1 MPNRTARLALA
12 AALAFGAVT
21 FGAAP
26 TPAWAQARTDL
37 VVGMRLEPPHLDP
50 TAGAAA
56 AIKEVTY
63 ANLFEPL
70 LRVDPDGNLAPG
82 LAERWT
88 VSADGLTY
96 TFLLRPHAKFHDGRA
111 ADSAAVKF
119 SLDRARGADSVNAQ
133 KGYFAAIAAVDTPD
147 PHTAVVTL
155 SRPDGL
161 FLFHMAT
168 GDAAIVGPDSAAGN
182 KQTPV
187 GTGPFKFE
195 RWVAGDRVVLARNPD
210 YDGPKPALERVTFR
224 FISDPAAQ
232 VAALKAG
239 DIDSFPQF
247 DTYEALP
254 QFRNDPAFSV
264 MVGTTEGETILS
276 TNNARKPFDDV
287 RVRRAMSHA
296 IDRKTL
302 IEGVLFGNGSA
313 IGSHFPPHRAGYVD
327 LTGLYPYDPTKA
339 KALLA
344 QAGYPNGF
352 DTTLKLPP
360 PIYARRSGELIAA
373 MLAEVGIRAK
383 VEPMEWA
390 PWLEKVFK
398 GKDYDLT
405 LIAHTEP
412 LDIDVYARPDYYFN
426 YKSDRFNAL
435 QAELDRTQDT
445 DKRNFLY
452 GEQQRVLADDAVNGF
467 LFMLPAAT
475 VQKAGLQGM
484 WLNRPV
490 QANDVTG
497 VRWK

>member
-1 MPNRTARLALA
+1 MLNRAKRLALA
-12 AALAFGAVT
+12 AATALALVP
-21 FGAAP
+21 GAAWP
-26 TPAWAQARTDL
+26 QARTDL

-56 AIKEVTY
+56 AIDEVTY

-70 LRVDPDGNLAPG
+70 TRIDADGKVVPG
-82 LAERWT
+82 LAKSWT
-88 VSADGLTY
+88 VSEDGLTY
-96 TFLLRPHAKFHDGRA
+96 TFRLRPNAKFHDGSA
-111 ADSAAVKF
+111 ADSADVKF
-119 SLDRARGADSVNAQ
+119 SLDRARAADSVNAQ
-133 KGYFAAIAAVDTPD
+133 KAYFAAIDKVETPD
-147 PHTAVVTL
+147 PQTVVVRL

-161 FLFHMAT
+161 FLFHMAS
-168 GDAAIVGPDSAAGN
+168 GDAAIVAPETAATN

-195 RWVAGDRVVLARNPD
+195 RWVSGDRVILARNPA
-210 YDGPKPALERVTFR
+210 YDGAQPALDRVTFR

-239 DIDSFPQF
+239 DIDTFPQF

-254 QFRNDPAFSV
+254 EFRADPAFTV
-264 MVGTTEGETILS
+264 MVGTTEGETILG
-276 TNNARKPFDDV
+276 TNNGRKPFDDV
-287 RVRRAMSHA
+287 RVRRAMAHA

-302 IEGVLFGNGSA
+302 IDGVLFGNGAA

-327 LTGLYPYDPTKA
+327 LTGMYPYDPTKA

-344 QAGYPNGF
+344 EAGYPDGF
-352 DTTLKLPP
+352 ETTLKLPP

-373 MLAEVGIRAK
+373 MLAEVGIRVK

-390 PWLEKVFK
+390 PWLEKVFR

-412 LDIDVYARPDYYFN
+412 LDIDIYGRPDYYFN
-426 YKSDRFNAL
+426 YKSERF
-435 QAELDRTQDT
+435 QKVEAELNRTQDPV
-445 DKRNFLY
+445 KREKLY
-452 GEQQRVLADDAVNGF
+452 AEQQQILAEDAVNGF

-475 VQKAGLQGM
+475 VQNAKIEGM
-484 WLNRPV
+484 WLNRPI
-490 QANDVTG
+490 QANDVTA